1 MSNREKSVTVPELL
15 FNQMAAYCLIESCR
29 TPELLQEIEKGV
41 YAKLDRKTNHD
52 LYTKS
57 KTAST
62 EEERE
67 KARKDYL
74 NRVGI
79 SQDFQW

>member
-1 MSNREKSVTVPELL
+1 MSKEKMIQIPELL
-15 FNQMAAYCLIESCR
+15 FNQMAAFVLVEDCR
-29 TPELLQEIEKGV
+29 TEELRKQIEKGI

-62 EEERE
+62 QEQRE
-67 KARKDYL
+67 AARKEYL
-74 NRVGI
+74 DRIGI
-79 SQDFQW
+79 PESFRW